1 MSEHERLPRPN
12 RSREQAIER
21 LRKMPDAQLRALG
34 DGEFWN
40 AIEPEGL
47 CPGCDP
53 RLAAEVTRRNAR
65 GPLN

>member
-1 MSEHERLPRPN
+1 MSTPARGGQESK
-12 RSREQAIER
+12 RSSG